1 MTASGPRPWDSLPL
15 VVLVPEGVSGTT
27 QIRDQHA
34 ALKIPVVARSGADLG
49 GDEWDALSMTKE
61 LVDRP
66 HAYVCE
72 NS

>member
-1 MTASGPRPWDSLPL
+1 MSGRGCHGPATDVAEAPAGL
-15 VVLVPEGVSGTT
+15 
-27 QIRDQHA
+27 HA

-49 GDEWDALSMTKE
+49 GDEWDALSTTKE

-72 NS
+72 NP

>member
-1 MTASGPRPWDSLPL
+1 MSD
-15 VVLVPEGVSGTT
+15 TT
-27 QIRDQHA
+27 QIHDQHA

-49 GDEWDALSMTKE
+49 GDEWDALSTTKE